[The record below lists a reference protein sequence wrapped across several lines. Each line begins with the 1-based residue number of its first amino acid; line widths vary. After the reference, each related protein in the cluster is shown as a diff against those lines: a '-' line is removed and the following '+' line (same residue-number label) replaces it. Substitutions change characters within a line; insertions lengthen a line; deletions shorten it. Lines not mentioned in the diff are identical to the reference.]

1 MNTILNLGFILLVG
15 LLAERLIQ
23 KIKLP
28 TVTAFIIVGILLGPS
43 LFNIVNA
50 QLISSSGLI
59 SNIALGIIA
68 FSLGESFLFSSFK
81 EIGRP
86 VIYISLT
93 AALLP
98 WFLVTAGLHLLLAQP
113 LPVAILFCLLN
124 ILVPGL
130 GRCPVCN
137 VTM

>member
-43 LFNIVNA
+43 LFNLVNA
-50 QLISSSGLI
+50 QLIASSGLI

-68 FSLGESFLFSSFK
+68 FRLGESFLSPALSKKSEDRSSTF
-81 EIGRP
+81 P
-86 VIYISLT
+86 S
-93 AALLP
+93 LLP
-98 WFLVTAGLHLLLAQP
+98 FY
-113 LPVAILFCLLN
+113 
-124 ILVPGL
+124 PGFS
-130 GRCPVCN
+130 
-137 VTM
+137 